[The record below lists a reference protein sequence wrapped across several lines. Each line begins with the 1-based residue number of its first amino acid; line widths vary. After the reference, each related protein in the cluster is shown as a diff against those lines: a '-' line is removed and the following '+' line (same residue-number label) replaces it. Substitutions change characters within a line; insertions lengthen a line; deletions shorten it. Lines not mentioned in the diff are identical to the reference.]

1 MTHLPFVS
9 YILNQ
14 LTPTAGHR
22 SAGLGYDDV
31 PLQAHSKWQRGQR
44 PRRRRWR
51 AQHAPS
57 GVAVVAIRNAYCD
70 AGLAGIS
77 DLERHLSALPSG
89 LQDGAWPRP
98 EPPASSVRQL
108 ARAPHN
114 GVPLLCL
121 PTIFQEARLPGSL
134 SQSPWPGRWAGPKVH
149 ATAVEAR

>member
-31 PLQAHSKWQRGQR
+31 PLQAHSKWQRGQC

-57 GVAVVAIRNAYCD
+57 GVAVVAIHNAYCD

-114 GVPLLCL
+114 GVPLFVLADNL
-121 PTIFQEARLPGSL
+121 SRSAIAGFAFTIALARAMGWPKGSRHR
-134 SQSPWPGRWAGPKVH
+134 G
-149 ATAVEAR
+149 